1 MRLQEDWKRGIGTL
15 WTADY
20 QKAYVMVL
28 QSWITECLV
37 LLEIADNIK
46 EFKTDSMKGQMADR
60 ANIIKWMGNIKI
72 RIGIF

>member
-15 WTADY
+15 WTDY
-20 QKAYVMVL
+20 QKAYDMVL
-28 QSWITECLV
+28 QSWITECLE

-46 EFKTDSMKGQMADR
+46 EFKTDSMKGQLVDR
-60 ANIIKWMGNIKI
+60 ANINKWMGNIKI